1 MLEDE
6 IKNISEEA
14 VEEASRQLQCRLK
27 RNYGKNEEKFHL
39 YSARNIFSSA
49 EPLESLSLE
58 ERPCEIMRVS
68 DSQIGNQLSQL
79 VPMLEDMQQTC
90 NEVHK
95 LRREMLD
102 ASFNVRMRIQAIE
115 DSGVHPMADVVEN
128 LFVEIQKLNHL
139 LHRLN
144 GIVDRDQTNDKHVQ
158 GEEVMS
164 ESLNEDIDAI
174 GPTDDQQLDRPTPTD
189 RIETGDLD
197 DLRLVSR
204 AVQQRM

>member
-14 VEEASRQLQCRLK
+14 VEEVGTLLYLSLAVAVRCHHWALLFQASRQLQCRLK

-115 DSGVHPMADVVEN
+115 DSGILPMADVVEN

-144 GIVDRDQTNDKHVQ
+144 GEPSDNSICNRNACRVVKY
-158 GEEVMS
+158 S
-164 ESLNEDIDAI
+164 
-174 GPTDDQQLDRPTPTD
+174 
-189 RIETGDLD
+189 
-197 DLRLVSR
+197 VSDTYIHIYR
-204 AVQQRM
+204 VY